1 MKQITGKD
9 DEQRRY
15 ALYRMVRTV
24 AKWTVVF
31 WIASI
36 ISLICGGAPNKNII
50 ECVICVLGYTTF
62 GFAAG
67 LAADVDAENKH
78 EKIKYMLF
86 LNSAA
91 AMAFPWYP
99 LLTDPVIPPLA
110 FACAAA
116 SSALLVCAISKSSV
130 VGKKSCIFTIAA
142 LIMTLFMMVKSFV
155 LLPK

>member
-1 MKQITGKD
+1 MKQMNGKD
-9 DEQRRY
+9 DGQRRHTPN
-15 ALYRMVRTV
+15 RTVRTV
-24 AKWTVVF
+24 ANWTVVF
-31 WIASI
+31 LIASVL
-36 ISLICGGAPNKNII
+36 SLICGGAPNKNIL
-50 ECVICVLGYTTF
+50 ECVICVLGYLTF

-67 LAADVDAENKH
+67 LAADVDAENRH

-130 VGKKSCIFTIAA
+130 VGKKSCILTIAA

-155 LLPK
+155 LFPE